1 MKVYLNNTSLPENRL
16 RIKKYTPERKEHQI
30 IYRERFLVI
39 KGQRHILL
47 KAEDIAYFVVESRIT
62 TAVTF
67 KDEHFLIHVSLDK
80 LEEELDNNMFFRA
93 NRSTIINIEAFDYF
107 ENYFNG
113 KLMVKLKTKSIEPII
128 ISRTKATTFKQWL
141 DC

>member
-39 KGQRHILL
+39 KGQRYILL
-47 KAEDIAYFVVESRIT
+47 KAEDIAYFVVESLIT

-80 LEEELDNNMFFRA
+80 LEEELDNNIFFRA

-113 KLMVKLKTKSIEPII
+113 KLMVRLKTKSIEPII

>member
-1 MKVYLNNTSLPENRL
+1 MKVYINNTHLQEDKF
-16 RIKKYTPERKEHQI
+16 RINKYTPDRIENANK
-30 IYRERFLVI
+30 RERFLVV
-39 KGQRHILL
+39 KGHKHILL

-67 KDEHFLIHVSLDK
+67 RDERFLLHVSLDK
-80 LEEELDNNMFFRA
+80 LEEELDNSLFYRA

-113 KLMVKLKTKSIEPII
+113 KLMVKLKTKSIESIT
-128 ISRTKATTFKQWL
+128 ISRMKAPGFKEWL
-141 DC
+141 DH